1 MTTDSRLRTLFA
13 TCAKRGP
20 NRPLHTKGGSPNYLE
35 KSLDA
40 AAEPF
45 KGITTNGTVIPG
57 LFDIQQTGVSTQAI
71 REAAATFL
79 DSLRSHRPDC
89 VVLDLHMPEV
99 TGFDVQARLRELD
112 IPVVVIT
119 GHDTPESRGRV
130 QELGAAAYLRKP
142 VAAKALLEAIDNAI
156 GANHPTTP

>member
-1 MTTDSRLRTLFA
+1 MSRSKLVVAIVDDEDTVRRALERLFRSA
-13 TCAKRGP
+13 GIESEAFS
-20 NRPLHTKGGSPNYLE
+20 GG
-35 KSLDA
+35 
-40 AAEPF
+40 
-45 KGITTNGTVIPG
+45 
-57 LFDIQQTGVSTQAI
+57 
-71 REAAATFL
+71 ATFL

-99 TGFDVQARLRELD
+99 TGFDVQVRLRELD